1 MHRSVSRVVTCAFA
15 VVTAIVATSCSRRS
29 IAPRAEPIVALV
41 EPCTPEKERLVGDP
55 RVMENV
61 TVYPITSCAQ
71 VDAGPIVTLDEALA
85 KGTAKIREVEGGGS
99 VNKLVIENTGTI
111 PIFVLAGTIV
121 KGGKQDRQIGQDYL
135 IGANEKSDVD
145 AFCVEHGRWNEVRD
159 GAKTDGLFGVA
170 DVIATSKVRVAGQY
184 EKNQGK
190 VWAKVAETNSANDKK
205 PASDTLLASIDDA
218 PLTANRDALADRLA
232 RALGT
237 VTPQDSIVGFAYA
250 IDGEIKGARWFAH
263 HALWAMH
270 EKKLLRS
277 IALDAALASAEAK
290 AQGKIVTMGPP
301 PKTQAVDAFLA
312 GIDEQ
317 KVVEERDT
325 TAENVNEYKESPKAY
340 GSKLKL
346 KAGKPGGMAT
356 TTAASTKKALSA
368 DVTAK

>member
-1 MHRSVSRVVTCAFA
+1 MHSPVSRIVTCAFA
-15 VVTAIVATSCSRRS
+15 VVTAIVITSCSRRS
-29 IAPRAEPIVALV
+29 VTPRPEPIVALV
-41 EPCTPEKERLVGDP
+41 TPCTPERERLVGEP
-55 RVMENV
+55 RMVENV

-71 VDAGPIVTLDEALA
+71 VDAGPMISLDEALT
-85 KGTAKIREVEGGGS
+85 KGTATIRELEGGGS

-121 KGGKQDRQIGQDYL
+121 KGGKQDRQIGQDYV
-135 IGANEKSDVD
+135 IGAKEKSDVD

-159 GAKTDGLFGVA
+159 GAKTAGLFRVA

-190 VWAKVAETNSANDKK
+190 VWAKVAETNSANAKK
-205 PASDTLLASIDDA
+205 SASDTLLASIDDEA
-218 PLTANRDALADRLA
+218 LTKERDALADRLA
-232 RALGT
+232 RALAT
-237 VTPQDSIVGFAYA
+237 ITPRDSMVGFAYA

-263 HALWAMH
+263 HDLYSMH

-277 IALDAALASAEAK
+277 IALDAALVRAETK
-290 AQGKIVTMGPP
+290 AQGKVVTASPP
-301 PKTQAVDAFLA
+301 PKREAVETFLA

-317 KVVEERDT
+317 TVVEERDT

-340 GSKLKL
+340 GSKLKM
-346 KAGKPGGMAT
+346 KSAKPGSMAT
-356 TTAASTKKALSA
+356 TAGSSKKPLSS